1 MFAKVEIVGNIEV
14 ITGMHIGGSPSYS
27 AIGSVDSPVIK
38 DSLNGNPIIP
48 GSSLKGKMRSLLAKV
63 YNEGVAT
70 SPDKDSPV
78 LKRLFGSAEKD
89 NGCVSRVLF
98 SDMIMSNW
106 DDLKKQGLRTKT
118 EIKCENTIDRIT
130 SKANPRQI
138 ERVVRGAVFPLS
150 IIYEASSLED
160 LVNDFKIL
168 KDGFTLLETDYL
180 GGSGSRGYGK
190 IKFRDLDVKVIFGE
204 DEVPVDILNECK
216 KIFTA

>member
-14 ITGMHIGGSPSYS
+14 ITGMHIGGSASYS
-27 AIGSVDSPVIK
+27 AIGTIDSPVIK
-38 DSLNGNPIIP
+38 DSQNGNPIIP

-63 YNEGVAT
+63 YNESVAS

-78 LKRLFGSAEKD
+78 LTRLFGSAEK
-89 NGCVSRVLF
+89 GCVSRVLF

-118 EIKCENTIDRIT
+118 EIKCENTIDRLT

-150 IIYEASSLED
+150 LIYEASSLED
-160 LVNDFKIL
+160 LVKDCKIL
-168 KDGFTLLETDYL
+168 KDGFTLLETDYI

-190 IKFRDLDVKVIFGE
+190 IKFRDLDVRVVFGE
-204 DEVPVDILNECK
+204 VPGDTLNECK